1 MAYIRMGRP
10 AARVR
15 GTNFVPG
22 GFGREGA
29 QRFSLSA
36 RPLMLS
42 PLSQLS
48 SPNAGSERGTLAP
61 APSDAGASSEAA

>member
-10 AARVR
+10 AARSR

-22 GFGREGA
+22 GFGRDGA
-29 QRFSLSA
+29 QRFSLSV

-42 PLSQLS
+42 PLDKLS
-48 SPNAGSERGTLAP
+48 SPNGGDERGETTSSATET
-61 APSDAGASSEAA
+61 SASSEAA